1 MSAQK
6 VYSILKPLL
15 LSVASG
21 CPTVSA
27 AKFSACLNA
36 TQNKGSECFQ
46 LIFLQLSFEV
56 LFMSFHFLSKLSARN
71 SDKIK

>member
-15 LSVASG
+15 LSATSG

-56 LFMSFHFLSKLSARN
+56 AFYVISFFKQIISSQQ
-71 SDKIK
+71 